1 MKIFKKLFYE
11 AYFILKICFFACSKA
26 PSKVDPL
33 LTSEADP
40 VHQDLGVIPGGIM
53 AQEHISMGHF
63 LEGPRY
69 VFKVLMLAPRL

>member
-1 MKIFKKLFYE
+1 MFYK
-11 AYFILKICFFACSKA
+11 AYLILKVCFFVCSKA
-26 PSKVDPL
+26 QSKVDPL

-40 VHQDLGVIPGGIM
+40 GASMLPVHQDLGVIPGGIV

-69 VFKVLMLAPRL
+69 VSETLQCR